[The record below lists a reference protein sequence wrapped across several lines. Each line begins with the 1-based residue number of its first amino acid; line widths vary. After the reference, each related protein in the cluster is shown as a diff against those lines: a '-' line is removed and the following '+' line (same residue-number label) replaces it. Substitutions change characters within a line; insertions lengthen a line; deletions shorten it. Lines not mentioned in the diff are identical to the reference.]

1 MQTCSIE
8 TNCDAGSLMAAT
20 LANGGICPL
29 TGQKVIKREGNS
41 IIIIIIISNHIPVFA
56 VSEQVKQNRV
66 DARFI
71 CLLYTSPSPRDA

>member
-29 TGQKVIKREGNS
+29 TGQKVIKQEGNS
-41 IIIIIIISNHIPVFA
+41 IIIIIIIIIIISN
-56 VSEQVKQNRV
+56 QNN
-66 DARFI
+66 
-71 CLLYTSPSPRDA
+71 LLKTSQLIFNSYSSRTRRI

>member
-29 TGQKVIKREGNS
+29 TGQKVIKWEGNS
-41 IIIIIIISNHIPVFA
+41 IIIIISN
-56 VSEQVKQNRV
+56 QNN
-66 DARFI
+66 
-71 CLLYTSPSPRDA
+71 LLKTSQLT

>member
-41 IIIIIIISNHIPVFA
+41 IIIIIIISN
-56 VSEQVKQNRV
+56 QNN
-66 DARFI
+66 
-71 CLLYTSPSPRDA
+71 LLKTNQLI

>member
-29 TGQKVIKREGNS
+29 TGQKVIKQEGKRKGKERS
-41 IIIIIIISNHIPVFA
+41 
-56 VSEQVKQNRV
+56 VKV
-66 DARFI
+66 I
-71 CLLYTSPSPRDA
+71 

>member
-41 IIIIIIISNHIPVFA
+41 IIIIIIPN
-56 VSEQVKQNRV
+56 QNN
-66 DARFI
+66 
-71 CLLYTSPSPRDA
+71 LLKTSQLI